1 MAKAKTSVA
10 QLPQTYQT
18 MLERAINTLKMMKD
32 KADIDFVVY
41 SETYN
46 IKVGTIKL
54 DKLNNLGKRKRIH
67 SKLPRGTMTAFLSP
81 LMDGLA
87 YDELVTIPVGTFDLG
102 SLQSSVSSRAS
113 ILWGAGTYTALR
125 TKDKKAIELWRLPQG
140 MDKSTLVDPHPMQK
154 EMPTQEERTRSEA
167 LSVINRWSLDN

>member
-54 DKLNNLGKRKRIH
+54 DKVGKRKRIH
-67 SKLPRGTMTAFLSP
+67 SKLPRGTMTAYLSP
-81 LMDGLA
+81 LMDNLT
-87 YDELVTIPVGTFDLG
+87 YDQLVTIPVGTFDIA
-102 SLQSSVSSRAS
+102 SLQSSIASRAS
-113 ILWGAGTYTALR
+113 LMWGAGTYTALR

-154 EMPTQEERTRSEA
+154 EMPTQEERIPREA
-167 LSVINRWSLDN
+167 ISAVNRWSLDN

>member
-1 MAKAKTSVA
+1 MAKAKSKVA

-46 IKVGTIKL
+46 IKVGTIKPE
-54 DKLNNLGKRKRIH
+54 KLGKRKRIH
-67 SKLPRGTMTAFLSP
+67 SKLPRGTMTAYLSP
-81 LMDGLA
+81 LMDSLD
-87 YDELVTIPVGTFDLG
+87 YDQLVTIPVSTFDLG
-102 SLQSSVSSRAS
+102 SLQSGIASRAT

-125 TKDKKAIELWRLPQG
+125 TKDKKAIELWRLPEG
-140 MDKSTLVDPHPMQK
+140 MDKETLVDPHPMQK
-154 EMPTQEERTRSEA
+154 DMSTKEERLPRT
-167 LSVINRWSLDN
+167 VTWSLDD

>member
-18 MLERAINTLKMMKD
+18 LLERAINTLKMMKD

-54 DKLNNLGKRKRIH
+54 DKVGKRKRIH

-81 LMDGLA
+81 LMDNLA
-87 YDELVTIPVGTFDLG
+87 YNELVTIPVGTFDVG

-125 TKDKKAIELWRLPQG
+125 TKDKKAIELWRLPEG
-140 MDKSTLVDPHPMQK
+140 MDKGTLVDPHPTQK
-154 EMPTQEERTRSEA
+154 EMPEKPAARLIREWT
-167 LSVINRWSLDN
+167 LD

>member
-1 MAKAKTSVA
+1 MAKAKSKVA

-54 DKLNNLGKRKRIH
+54 EKLGKRTRVH
-67 SKLPRGTMTAFLSP
+67 SKLPRGTMVNYLAP
-81 LMDGLA
+81 LMDNVA
-87 YDELVTIPVGTFDLG
+87 PDQLVTIPVGTFDLG
-102 SLQSSVSSRAS
+102 ALQSGIASRAT
-113 ILWGAGTYTALR
+113 ILWGKGTYTALR

-140 MDKSTLVDPHPMQK
+140 MDKATLVDPHPMQK
-154 EMPTQEERTRSEA
+154 DMPTREKQFQRAVSNLSDWSLEA
-167 LSVINRWSLDN
+167 LD

>member
-54 DKLNNLGKRKRIH
+54 DKVGKKKRIH

-81 LMDGLA
+81 LMDHLA
-87 YDELVTIPVGTFDLG
+87 YDQLVTIPVGTFDLS

-125 TKDKKAIELWRLPQG
+125 TKDKKSIELWRLPQG

-154 EMPTQEERTRSEA
+154 EMPTKADRADRLVRE
-167 LSVINRWSLDN
+167 WSLDN

>member
-1 MAKAKTSVA
+1 
-10 QLPQTYQT
+10 
-18 MLERAINTLKMMKD
+18 MMKD

-67 SKLPRGTMTAFLSP
+67 SKLPRGTMTTYLAP
-81 LMDGLA
+81 LMDN
-87 YDELVTIPVGTFDLG
+87 LVHDQLITIPLNGFDIG

-140 MDKSTLVDPHPMQK
+140 MDKATLVDPHPVQK
-154 EMPTQEERTRSEA
+154 ELPLKAERTTRTITIDGTTIEELQTKA
-167 LSVINRWSLDN
+167 NRLVREWTLD

>member
-18 MLERAINTLKMMKD
+18 MLDRAINTLKMMKD

-54 DKLNNLGKRKRIH
+54 EKLGKRMRIH
-67 SKLPRGTMTAFLSP
+67 SKLPRGTMTSYLSP
-81 LMDGLA
+81 LMDNLA
-87 YDELVTIPVGTFDLG
+87 YNQLITIPVGAFELN

-125 TKDKKAIELWRLPQG
+125 TKDKKAIELWRLPEG
-140 MDKSTLVDPHPMQK
+140 TDKSTLVDPHPMQK
-154 EMPTQEERTRSEA
+154 ELPLKADRLVRAWT
-167 LSVINRWSLDN
+167 LDN

>member
-18 MLERAINTLKMMKD
+18 MLDRAINTLKMMKD

-46 IKVGTIKL
+46 IKVGTIKPE
-54 DKLNNLGKRKRIH
+54 KLGKRKRIH
-67 SKLPRGTMTAFLSP
+67 SKLPRGTMTSYLSP
-81 LMDGLA
+81 LMDNLA
-87 YDELVTIPVGTFDLG
+87 YDQLVTIPVGTFELN

-113 ILWGAGTYTALR
+113 ILWGAGTYSALR

-140 MDKSTLVDPHPMQK
+140 MDKSTLVDPHPVQK
-154 EMPTQEERTRSEA
+154 ELPLKADRLVRAWT
-167 LSVINRWSLDN
+167 LDN

>member
-1 MAKAKTSVA
+1 MAKAKISVA

-54 DKLNNLGKRKRIH
+54 DKVGKKKRIH

-81 LMDGLA
+81 LMDHLA
-87 YDELVTIPVGTFDLG
+87 YDQLVTIPVGTFDLS

-125 TKDKKAIELWRLPQG
+125 TKDKKSIELWRLPQG
-140 MDKSTLVDPHPMQK
+140 MDKATLVDPHPMQK
-154 EMPTQEERTRSEA
+154 EMPTRAERADRLVRE
-167 LSVINRWSLDN
+167 WSLDN

>member
-54 DKLNNLGKRKRIH
+54 DKVGKKKRIH

-81 LMDGLA
+81 LMDHLA
-87 YDELVTIPVGTFDLG
+87 YDQLVTIPVGTFDLS

-125 TKDKKAIELWRLPQG
+125 TKDKKSIELWRLPQG

>member
-46 IKVGTIKL
+46 IKVGTIKPE
-54 DKLNNLGKRKRIH
+54 KLGKKKRIH
-67 SKLPRGTMTAFLSP
+67 SKLPRGTMTAYLSP
-81 LMDGLA
+81 LMDNLA
-87 YDELVTIPVGTFDLG
+87 YDQLVTIPVGTFELS

-125 TKDKKAIELWRLPQG
+125 TKDKKGIELWRLPQG
-140 MDKSTLVDPHPMQK
+140 MDKGTLVDPHPMQK
-154 EMPTQEERTRSEA
+154 EMPTKADRADRLVRE
-167 LSVINRWSLDN
+167 WSLDN

>member
-54 DKLNNLGKRKRIH
+54 DKVGKRKRIH
-67 SKLPRGTMTAFLSP
+67 SKLPRGTMTSYLSP
-81 LMDGLA
+81 LMDSLD
-87 YDELVTIPVGTFDLG
+87 YDQLVTIPVGTFDLN

-125 TKDKKAIELWRLPQG
+125 TKDKKSIELWRLPQG
-140 MDKSTLVDPHPMQK
+140 MDKGTLVDPHPMQK
-154 EMPTQEERTRSEA
+154 EMPTRAERADRLVRE
-167 LSVINRWSLDN
+167 WSLDN

>member
-67 SKLPRGTMTAFLSP
+67 SKLPRGTMTAYLSP
-81 LMDGLA
+81 LMDNLA
-87 YDELVTIPVGTFDLG
+87 YDQLVTIPVGTFELS
-102 SLQSSVSSRAS
+102 SLQSSIASRAS
-113 ILWGAGTYTALR
+113 LMWGAGTYTALR
-125 TKDKKAIELWRLPQG
+125 TKDKKGIELWRLPQG
-140 MDKSTLVDPHPMQK
+140 MDKGTLVDPHPMQK
-154 EMPTQEERTRSEA
+154 EMPTKADRADRLVREWT
-167 LSVINRWSLDN
+167 LD

>member
-18 MLERAINTLKMMKD
+18 MLDRAINTLKMMKD

-46 IKVGTIKL
+46 IKVGTIKPE
-54 DKLNNLGKRKRIH
+54 KLGKRKRIH
-67 SKLPRGTMTAFLSP
+67 SKLPRGTMTSYLSP
-81 LMDGLA
+81 LMDNLA
-87 YDELVTIPVGTFDLG
+87 YDELVTIPVSTFDVA
-102 SLQSSVSSRAS
+102 SLQSSIASRAS

-125 TKDKKAIELWRLPQG
+125 TKDKRAIELWRLPQG
-140 MDKSTLVDPHPMQK
+140 MDKATLVDPHPMQI
-154 EMPTQEERTRSEA
+154 EMPTKADRADRLVREWT
-167 LSVINRWSLDN
+167 LD

>member
-1 MAKAKTSVA
+1 MAKAKSKAA

-18 MLERAINTLKMMKD
+18 MLDRAINTLKMMKD

-54 DKLNNLGKRKRIH
+54 DKVGKRKRIH
-67 SKLPRGTMTAFLSP
+67 SKLPRGTMTSYLSP
-81 LMDGLA
+81 LMDSLD
-87 YDELVTIPVGTFDLG
+87 YDQLVTIPVGTFDLN

-125 TKDKKAIELWRLPQG
+125 TKDKKSIELWRLPQG
-140 MDKSTLVDPHPMQK
+140 MDKGTLVDPHPMQK
-154 EMPTQEERTRSEA
+154 EMPTKADRADRLVREWT
-167 LSVINRWSLDN
+167 LD

>member
-54 DKLNNLGKRKRIH
+54 DKVGKKKRIH

-81 LMDGLA
+81 LMDHLA
-87 YDELVTIPVGTFDLG
+87 YDQLVTIPVGTFDLG

-154 EMPTQEERTRSEA
+154 EMPTQEERIPREA
-167 LSVINRWSLDN
+167 ISAVNRWSLDN

>member
-18 MLERAINTLKMMKD
+18 MLDRAINTLKMMKD

-46 IKVGTIKL
+46 IKVGTIKPE
-54 DKLNNLGKRKRIH
+54 KLGKRKRIH
-67 SKLPRGTMTAFLSP
+67 SKLPRGTMTSYLSP
-81 LMDGLA
+81 LMDNLA
-87 YDELVTIPVGTFDLG
+87 YNQLITIPVGTFELN

-140 MDKSTLVDPHPMQK
+140 MDKSTLVDPHPVQK
-154 EMPTQEERTRSEA
+154 ELPLKVDRLVRAWT
-167 LSVINRWSLDN
+167 LDN

>member
-54 DKLNNLGKRKRIH
+54 EKLGKRKRIH

-87 YDELVTIPVGTFDLG
+87 YDELVTIPVGTFDLS

-154 EMPTQEERTRSEA
+154 EMPTQEERIPREA
-167 LSVINRWSLDN
+167 ISAVNRWSLDN

>member
-67 SKLPRGTMTAFLSP
+67 SKLPRGTMTAYLSP
-81 LMDGLA
+81 LMDSLA

-102 SLQSSVSSRAS
+102 SLQSSISSRAS
-113 ILWGAGTYTALR
+113 MIWGAGTYTALR

-140 MDKSTLVDPHPMQK
+140 MDKGTLVDPHPMQK
-154 EMPTQEERTRSEA
+154 EMPTKADRADRLVREWT
-167 LSVINRWSLDN
+167 LD

>member
-18 MLERAINTLKMMKD
+18 MLDRAINTLKMMKD

-54 DKLNNLGKRKRIH
+54 DKVGKRKRIH
-67 SKLPRGTMTAFLSP
+67 SKLPRGTMTSYLSP
-81 LMDGLA
+81 LMDSLD
-87 YDELVTIPVGTFDLG
+87 YDQLVTIPVGTFDLN

-125 TKDKKAIELWRLPQG
+125 TKDKKSIELWRLPQG
-140 MDKSTLVDPHPMQK
+140 MDKGTLVDPHPMQK
-154 EMPTQEERTRSEA
+154 EMPPKADRADRLVREWT
-167 LSVINRWSLDN
+167 LD

>member
-81 LMDGLA
+81 LMDNLD
-87 YDELVTIPVGTFDLG
+87 YDELVTIPVGTFDVG

-140 MDKSTLVDPHPMQK
+140 MDKATLVDPHPMQI
-154 EMPTQEERTRSEA
+154 EMPTKADRADRLVREWT
-167 LSVINRWSLDN
+167 LD

>member
-81 LMDGLA
+81 LMDHLA
-87 YDELVTIPVGTFDLG
+87 YDELVTIPVSTFDVA
-102 SLQSSVSSRAS
+102 SLQSSIASRAS
-113 ILWGAGTYTALR
+113 LMWGAGTYTALR
-125 TKDKKAIELWRLPQG
+125 TKDKKAIELWRLPEG
-140 MDKSTLVDPHPMQK
+140 MDKETLVDPHPMQK
-154 EMPTQEERTRSEA
+154 EMPEKAARLVREWT
-167 LSVINRWSLDN
+167 LD